1 MDWPALFLSL
11 QLGATTVLLLL
22 PMALF
27 VGRTLAYRHFRGKSL
42 LEALLSVPLVL
53 PPTVIGFYL
62 LAGLGAQSFLGQW
75 IERLT
80 GQGVV
85 FHFSGLVIASI
96 IVNIPFAV
104 QPIQRAFEAIPHEV
118 RDAAACCGIGY
129 WRCLLTVELPLA
141 WPGILTALIL
151 SFAHTLGEF
160 GVVLMVGG
168 GIPGETQTVAI
179 AIYDKVQSFDY
190 SAAGKM
196 SLFLLLFSVAVL
208 GLANGLGRR
217 FGRRHELPRL

>member
-1 MDWPALFLSL
+1 MDWLALFLSL
-11 QLGATTVLLLL
+11 KLGATTVLLLL
-22 PMALF
+22 PAALF

-62 LAGLGAQSFLGQW
+62 LACLGTQSWMGQW
-75 IERLT
+75 IERLV
-80 GQGVV
+80 GQTVV
-85 FHFSGLVIASI
+85 FHFSGLVIASV

-104 QPIQRAFEAIPHEV
+104 QPIQPAFEGIPHEV

-129 WRCLLTVELPLA
+129 WRCLLTVEFPLA
-141 WPGILTALIL
+141 WPGVLTALIL

-190 SAAGKM
+190 TAAGKM